1 MKLPSEYRREQILGA
16 ARLYFLERKT
26 TSQVAEELNCSRW
39 TVRRLLQ
46 EAYDEGYVSIEIIDP
61 YVRVSSLEKEITN
74 RFSLSRTVVVRNR
87 LNLEDTVTAVANES
101 AKYLAGLKPMPQLVG
116 VSWGRTLAKVAKA
129 LESGWAVDPMIV
141 QLNGGVAA
149 LSSAQSVQETI
160 LSFAQKA
167 NGKAKGLPCP
177 AIVSK
182 VSLAKDLRE
191 DPGVVSVLDI
201 GRQVDV
207 AIFSLGALRFDS
219 VLVESGCITRQDVSY
234 LRANGGVGDILGRF
248 INGAG
253 EIVSPE
259 LESRTIGVDLKTLKR
274 IKNSIGVAVGEN
286 KASITRAA
294 LKGGFMTTLITDE
307 KTAKEVLAER

>member
-1 MKLPSEYRREQILGA
+1 MKLPSEYRREQVLGA
-16 ARLYFLERKT
+16 ARLYFLERRT
-26 TSQVAEELNCSRW
+26 TSQVAGELNCSRW

-46 EAYDEGYVSIEIIDP
+46 EAYDEGYVSIDIVDP
-61 YVRVSSLEKEITN
+61 YVRVSALEEEITH
-74 RFSLSRTVVVRNR
+74 RFSLSRTIVVRNR
-87 LNLEDTVTAVANES
+87 LNLEDTVAAVAKES
-101 AKYLAGLKPMPQLVG
+101 AKYLAGLRPMPQLVG
-116 VSWGRTLAKVAKA
+116 VSWGRTLAKVAQA
-129 LESGWAVDPMIV
+129 LESGWAVNPLIV

-160 LSFAQKA
+160 LNFAQKGSG
-167 NGKAKGLPCP
+167 NAKGLPCP

-191 DPGVVSVLDI
+191 DPGVLSVLDI

-253 EIVSPE
+253 KIVSPE
-259 LESRTIGVDLKTLKR
+259 LESRTIGVDLTTLKG

-294 LKGGFMTTLITDE
+294 LKGGFMTTLIADE

>member
-1 MKLPSEYRREQILGA
+1 MKLPSEYRREQVLGA

-26 TSQVAEELNCSRW
+26 TSQVAQELNCSRW

-46 EAYDEGYVSIEIIDP
+46 EAYDEGYVSIEIVDP

-74 RFSLSRTVVVRNR
+74 RFSLSRTIVVRNR

-167 NGKAKGLPCP
+167 NGKAKALPCP

-219 VLVESGCITRQDVSY
+219 VLVESGCITRDDVSY

-259 LESRTIGVDLKTLKR
+259 LESRTIGIDLKTLKR

>member
-1 MKLPSEYRREQILGA
+1 MKLPSEYRREQVLGA

-26 TSQVAEELNCSRW
+26 TSQVAQELNCSRW

-46 EAYDEGYVSIEIIDP
+46 ESYAEGYVSIEIVDP

-74 RFSLSRTVVVRNR
+74 RFSLSRTIVVRNR

-167 NGKAKGLPCP
+167 SGKAKGLPCP

>member
-1 MKLPSEYRREQILGA
+1 MKLPSEYRREQVLGA
-16 ARLYFLERKT
+16 ARLYFLERRT
-26 TSQVAEELNCSRW
+26 TSQVAGELNCSRW

-46 EAYDEGYVSIEIIDP
+46 EAYDEGYVSIEIVDP
-61 YVRVSSLEKEITN
+61 YVRVSALEEEITH
-74 RFSLSRTVVVRNR
+74 RFSLSRTIVVRNR
-87 LNLEDTVTAVANES
+87 LNLEDTVAAVAKES
-101 AKYLAGLKPMPQLVG
+101 AKYLAGLRPMPQVVG
-116 VSWGRTLAKVAKA
+116 VSLGRTLAKVAEA
-129 LESGWAVDPMIV
+129 LESGWAVNPLIV

-149 LSSAQSVQETI
+149 LSSDQYVQETV
-160 LSFAQKA
+160 LSFAQKG
-167 NGKAKGLPCP
+167 NGNAKGLPCP

-234 LRANGGVGDILGRF
+234 LRANGGVGDILGHF

-253 EIVSPE
+253 KIVSPE
-259 LESRTIGVDLKTLKR
+259 LESRTIGLDLTTLKG

-294 LKGGFMTTLITDE
+294 LKGGFIATLITDE